1 MNKRKN
7 NNSPLKIAVLGHAVI
22 SPTVNSL
29 HCVMYSD
36 SICEFCFLMFRLFK
50 LNFGKQ
56 DCRIAEKC
64 VDIYRNFVRII
75 IYYKKLILMVL
86 EIENMN
92 VCAYMIIMMLYR
104 ICLRRWMKMRS
115 FQYPQLGIFNVT

>member
-1 MNKRKN
+1 MMFAYIDKQGGI
-7 NNSPLKIAVLGHAVI
+7 SVL
-22 SPTVNSL
+22 
-29 HCVMYSD
+29 
-36 SICEFCFLMFRLFK
+36 
-50 LNFGKQ
+50 
-56 DCRIAEKC
+56 
-64 VDIYRNFVRII
+64 VDIFGVA
-75 IYYKKLILMVL
+75 IYDIKVCRHIPKFCENNYILQKLILMVL